1 MSKFEALMHEYKP
14 MNKSAQEVLK
24 DIEAKKMAPI
34 YVLHGDEP
42 FFIDM
47 LTDAFETK
55 VLSEDER
62 GFNQFVFYG
71 KDQTLPGILSNARR
85 FPMMAE
91 RQVVVV
97 KEAAFLEN
105 LGKSKSEAKEKG
117 IDDFKLWE
125 EYVKNPMPST
135 LLIFTIKSSLTD
147 KSKVL
152 QTLDRTGVVVHSPR
166 IKEDKVGQWLKDY
179 LGQNGLSVRPDT
191 LELMVSFVGTDLK
204 RIAFEADKLIVNL
217 PKGAEVGASEVER
230 YIGISKE
237 YNYFE
242 FQKAIA
248 TKDVAKAQ
256 KIAFHFSR
264 NVKQNPL
271 PMALIQLF
279 NFFSKVLQVH
289 GLGYLSDQEIA
300 KEIEVNP
307 YFVRDFTTA
316 KKNYSLGKV
325 ALIIEEIKNTDLKFK
340 GINASVSEADLW
352 VDLTFFILH

>member
-1 MSKFEALMHEYKP
+1 

-24 DIEAKKMAPI
+24 DIESKKLAPI
-34 YVLHGDEP
+34 YLLHGDEP
-42 FFIDM
+42 FFID
-47 LTDAFETK
+47 LLSDAFETK
-55 VLSEDER
+55 VLHEDER

-71 KDQTLPGILSNARR
+71 KDQSLASVLSNARR

-91 RQVVVV
+91 RQVVIV
-97 KEAAFLEN
+97 KEASFLEN
-105 LGKSKSEAKEKG
+105 IGKSKSDSKDKG

-135 LLIFTIKSSLTD
+135 LLVFTLKSSISD
-147 KSKVL
+147 KAKIL
-152 QTLDRTGVVVHSPR
+152 QTLDRGGVVVHSPR
-166 IKEDKVGQWLKDY
+166 IKEDKVGLWLKDY
-179 LGQNGLSVRPDT
+179 LAQNGLTVRPET

-204 RIAFEADKLIVNL
+204 RISFEADKLIVNL
-217 PKGAEVGASEVER
+217 PKGSEVGPSEVEK

-248 TKDVAKAQ
+248 SKDVAKAQ

-279 NFFSKVLQVH
+279 NFFAKVLQVH
-289 GLGYLSDQEIA
+289 NLGYISDQEIA

-307 YFVRDFTTA
+307 YFVRDYTNA
-316 KKNYSLGKV
+316 KKHYSLGKV
-325 ALIIEEIKNTDLKFK
+325 VSIIEEIKNTDLKFK
-340 GINASVSEADLW
+340 GINGTASEADLW
-352 VDLTFFILH
+352 QDLTFSILH